1 MQKLCLYDNEPFEA
15 KRESAKFCTPAHR
28 LKYARENNIDESTG
42 EMPFNPETA
51 GVSIITVLK
60 KGTLS
65 PEDEALTLKA
75 NKLGIDLKE
84 YKRRLAGFQKMGLDF
99 TSWIS
104 TGIPEFDL
112 LTQIPRGRLTQI
124 EGRYGVG
131 KTTLCLNMI
140 KGLKDKKVLYIDSE
154 SSLNPEL
161 LLSIGLDDKNFELY
175 NKSAY
180 LEDISVLL
188 RKAVKEGTYD
198 LIILD
203 SVAMTTTRTR
213 EGSDITAKD
222 IGQKASILN
231 KTLELTMGDLRRS
244 KTALVFINQTRDKI
258 GTYSPETYTPGGTGV
273 LYNASLMI
281 SLKTIKSWRF
291 PKPKVAADKHTY
303 LGHEVEATIIKSKVN
318 TPWRVRKFKLLYPD
332 PEEIEIEPPMEQF

>member
-1 MQKLCLYDNEPFEA
+1 MKKNCENCGKEYEP
-15 KRESAKFCTPAHR
+15 KRVSS
-28 LKYARENNIDESTG
+28 KYC
-42 EMPFNPETA
+42 
-51 GVSIITVLK
+51 
-60 KGTLS
+60 S
-65 PEDEALTLKA
+65 PTCRKAAERYQPSEEDTMLQPKA
-75 NKLGIDLKE
+75 DKLGISLVE
-84 YKRRLAGFQKMGLDF
+84 YKRRLASFQKMGLDT

-104 TGIPEFDL
+104 TGIPEFDI

-140 KGLKDKKVLYIDSE
+140 KGLKDRKVLYIDSE
-154 SSLNPEL
+154 ASLNPEL
-161 LLSIGLDDKNFELY
+161 IMSIGLDDRNFELY

-180 LEDISVLL
+180 LEDISEII
-188 RKAVKEGTYD
+188 RKAVKDATYD

-213 EGSDITAKD
+213 ESSDITAKD
-222 IGQKASILN
+222 IGQKATVMN
-231 KTLELTMGDLRRS
+231 KTLELIMGDLRRS
-244 KTALVFINQTRDKI
+244 KTALVFINQTRDGI
-258 GTYSPETYTPGGTGV
+258 GGYAPSTYTPGGSGI

-291 PKPKVAADKHTY
+291 PKPKIAAERHTY

-318 TPWRVRKFKLLYPD
+318 TPWRIHKFKLNYPE
-332 PEEIEIEPPMEQF
+332 PEEVEIELKSEKF